1 MAVTESDRL
10 ALYEKMK
17 DALGRKEA
25 TTLMDILPPTQ
36 WKDIA
41 SKDDVAAL
49 RQASKDDVAALRQ
62 EVVNLGIELRGE
74 MAEVRNEMVGLHS
87 EIRGEISGL
96 RNEMI
101 DRFAASD
108 RKHTALLVGFALTMW
123 LGQTATILT
132 VVYAG

>member
-17 DALGRKEA
+17 HALGRKEA
-25 TTLMDILPPTQ
+25 TTFMDILPPTQ

-49 RQASKDDVAALRQ
+49 RQ
-62 EVVNLGIELRGE
+62 EVVNLGSELRGE

-87 EIRGEISGL
+87 EARVEISGL

-132 VVYAG
+132 VVYTG

>member
-10 ALYEKMK
+10 ALDEKMK

-49 RQASKDDVAALRQ
+49 RQD
-62 EVVNLGIELRGE
+62 VVNLGIELRGE
-74 MAEVRNEMVGLHS
+74 IHA
-87 EIRGEISGL
+87 EISGL

-108 RKHTALLVGFALTMW
+108 RKQTALLVGFALTMW

-132 VVYAG
+132 VVYTG

>member
-1 MAVTESDRL
+1 
-10 ALYEKMK
+10 MK
-17 DALGRKEA
+17 EHIGRKEA
-25 TTLMDILPPTQ
+25 DTLMDILPPTQ

-41 SKDDVAAL
+41 SKEDVAA
-49 RQASKDDVAALRQ
+49 VRQ

-74 MAEVRNEMVGLHS
+74 LG
-87 EIRGEISGL
+87 GEIGSLRSELGGEIGGL

-101 DRFAASD
+101 DRFAAAD
-108 RKHTALLVGFALTMW
+108 RKQTALLVGFALTMW